1 MHKNSASNVL
11 LHLRIYFK
19 MDVWFVTKADSLVL
33 RLEMLLDKAVL
44 ESRLLGL
51 GLVWSQHLLTSIRA
65 LWYRKKS
72 TVNMMS

>member
-1 MHKNSASNVL
+1 ML
-11 LHLRIYFK
+11 LHLRIYFE

-33 RLEMLLDKAVL
+33 CLEMLLDKAVL

-65 LWYRKKS
+65 L
-72 TVNMMS
+72 